1 MATSTLTFYSSEI
14 EPNMNCVV
22 DSIATYLNNIPKQ
35 VVENF
40 QYIQIEKNLTVKVN
54 KSQQKFPKNLYN
66 YVSIKNSDSDKVYY
80 YFIVG
85 EPRWLSTSTI
95 EYSLYMDTLNTFV
108 NDLNWTSLTH
118 ITRQHKDRY
127 YNDKSTFLNT
137 VTITRKID
145 DFDEGINPVKYLSA
159 ATPVSSKINKDWY
172 LIYKNKSQITEDT
185 KVPIDCFCCAS
196 ESVNLTVSSD
206 ATGIYF
212 DNYNKFDLIC
222 AFSKDNA
229 EFTTTINGVQYT
241 IGAASQYKG
250 VAFYKGVINSAL
262 LLKDSNC
269 TLINNV
275 GSSALTDVNATIKL
289 RTINYQIDP
298 APESVYS
305 YTSLLGIIESKDYI
319 ESTVGTTS
327 ATLNPFSTVDKTDTQ
342 IIKIIKMPYAPFE
355 INLVDEKML
364 IPTGWT
370 YTNGLLKLNNLDTE
384 FLTTLISPTIIG
396 IRQTILK
403 STLDDY
409 KSVRHSSQYES
420 KLYNS
425 AFHTQKYVYDN
436 FDKEIQLERYSPN
449 TGVSHE
455 VTIKFKQSNNIS
467 SNSLFDFSFS
477 KGVYHNVSLYDQYLS
492 VNRQNE
498 VALYNSEYL
507 NYIRNGYNYDKKAFQ
522 RQQIANWI
530 GTGISTATGIL
541 STLTKGPVGAAAGIS
556 FISNAISS
564 TVSNLFNAMNGEAAL
579 QQKLV
584 EYQNR
589 PASVSNTTD
598 LNLLSYY
605 NGNRLL
611 DVKEDINEDVKN
623 SVYNL
628 LRLTGYACDE
638 YDTPS
643 VNNRVWYN
651 YIQCTPNVDVQ
662 YWKYGKELLDDI
674 ISRYETG
681 VTYYHPVD
689 GLYDF
694 QQIRENFETW
704 LVANN

>member
-14 EPNMNCVV
+14 APNMNCVV
-22 DSIATYLNNIPKQ
+22 DNIATYLNNVPKQ

-40 QYIQIEKNLTVKVN
+40 QYQPIAKNLRIRIDKN
-54 KSQQKFPKNLYN
+54 QLNYPKNLYN
-66 YVSIKNSDSDKVYY
+66 YIGIKNSDSDKTFY

-85 EPRWLSTSTI
+85 EPNWFSANTI
-95 EYSLYMDTLNTFV
+95 EYSLLLDTVNTFV
-108 NDLNWTSLTH
+108 NDLNWTKLTH

-127 YNDKSTFLNT
+127 HNDKTTTLGV

-145 DFDEGINPVKYLSA
+145 DFDEGINPVKYLTSS
-159 ATPVSSKINKDWY
+159 TRVTSKISTDWY
-172 LIYKNKSQITEDT
+172 LIYKNKSQITADT
-185 KVPIDCFCCAS
+185 TVPIDCFCCAS
-196 ESVNLTVSSD
+196 KSVNLTVSAS

-229 EFTTTINGVQYT
+229 EFKTTINGVQYT
-241 IGAASQYKG
+241 IGADSEYKG
-250 VAFYKGVINSAL
+250 IAFWKGAINQAL

-269 TLINNV
+269 KLIANV

-289 RTINYQIDP
+289 RTINYQLDP
-298 APESVYS
+298 TPESVYS
-305 YTSLLGIIESKDYI
+305 YTSLLGIVESQNYI

-327 ATLNPFSTVDKTDTQ
+327 AVLNPFSTVNKTDTQ

-355 INLVDEKML
+355 INLVDERMT
-364 IPTGWT
+364 IPAGWT
-370 YTNGLLKLNNLDTE
+370 YTNGFLKLNNLDTE
-384 FLTTLISPTIIG
+384 FLTTLISPTLLG
-396 IRQTILK
+396 MRQTILK
-403 STLDDY
+403 STLDNY
-409 KSVRHSSQYES
+409 KSLQHSSAYES

-449 TGVSHE
+449 LYTSHE

-507 NYIRNGYNYDKKAFQ
+507 NYIRSGYNYDKKAFQ

-530 GTGISTATGIL
+530 GTGISTATGVL
-541 STLTKGPVGAAAGIS
+541 STLTKGPVGVAAGIS

-564 TVSNLFNAMNGEAAL
+564 TVSNLFNSMNGEAAI

-611 DVKEDINEDVKN
+611 DVREDISDDVKN
-623 SVYNL
+623 GVYNL

-638 YDTPS
+638 YATPQ
-643 VNNRVWYN
+643 VNSRVWYN

-662 YWKYGKELLDDI
+662 SWKYGKELLDDI

-681 VTYYHPVD
+681 VTYYHNVD
-689 GLYDF
+689 GVYDF
-694 QQIRENFETW
+694 QQLRENFETW
-704 LVANN
+704 LVSST

>member
-1 MATSTLTFYSSEI
+1 
-14 EPNMNCVV
+14 MNCVV
-22 DSIATYLNNIPKQ
+22 DNIATYLNNIPKQ
-35 VVENF
+35 VIENF
-40 QYIQIEKNLTVKVN
+40 QYQPIAKNLRIRVDKN
-54 KSQQKFPKNLYN
+54 QLNYPKNLYN
-66 YVSIKNSDSDKVYY
+66 YIGIKNSDSDKTFY

-85 EPRWLSTSTI
+85 EPNWFSANTI
-95 EYSLYMDTLNTFV
+95 EYSLLLDTVNTFV
-108 NDLNWTSLTH
+108 NDLNWTDLTH

-159 ATPVSSKINKDWY
+159 ATPVYSKINKDWY

-222 AFSKDNA
+222 AFSKDNS

-250 VAFYKGVINSAL
+250 IAFYKGVINSAL

-305 YTSLLGIIESKDYI
+305 YTSLLGIVESKDYI

-327 ATLNPFSTVDKTDTQ
+327 ATLNPFRLVNKTDTQ

-370 YTNGLLKLNNLDTE
+370 YTNGFLKLNNLDTE
-384 FLTTLISPTIIG
+384 FLTTLISPTLIG
-396 IRQTILK
+396 VRQTILK

-409 KSVRHSSQYES
+409 KSVQHSSQYES

-455 VTIKFKQSNNIS
+455 VNIKFKQSNNIS

-530 GTGISTATGIL
+530 GTGISTATGVL
-541 STLTKGPVGAAAGIS
+541 SALTKGPVGAAAGIS

-611 DVKEDINEDVKN
+611 DVREDINDDIKN

-628 LRLTGYACDE
+628 FRLTGYACDE
-638 YDTPS
+638 YDTPK
-643 VNNRVWYN
+643 VNTRVWYN

-662 YWKYGKELLDDI
+662 SWKYGKELLDDI
-674 ISRYETG
+674 IERYETG

-694 QQIRENFETW
+694 QQLRENFETW
-704 LVANN
+704 LVAST